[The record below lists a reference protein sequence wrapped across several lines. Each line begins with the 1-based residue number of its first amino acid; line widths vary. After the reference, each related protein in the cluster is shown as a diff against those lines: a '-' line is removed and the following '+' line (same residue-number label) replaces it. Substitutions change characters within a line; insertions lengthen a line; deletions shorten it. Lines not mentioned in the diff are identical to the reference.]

1 MRVPPG
7 GAAFALEEGGGRV
20 LVASPQSTLV
30 ARCLDIV
37 VIKFSIVDL
46 GKNHE

>member
-7 GAAFALEEGGGRV
+7 GAAFALEEKGARV

-30 ARCLDIV
+30 ARCLDV
-37 VIKFSIVDL
+37 VVVKCSIVDM
-46 GKNHE
+46 G